1 MSYPRSSAFIRGL
14 NLIIWINQH
23 RMSRAHDID
32 QLLAIMARL
41 RDPENG
47 CPWDIEQNFRTIAP
61 HTIEEAHEVAEAI
74 EHGDMDE
81 LRDELGDLL
90 FQVVFHA
97 RMAEE
102 QGAFSFADVVE
113 AINDK
118 MLRRHPHVF
127 GDQEIADAE
136 AQTVNWEKLKA
147 EERAAKGQTDTSALA
162 GVSRGLGALQRAVK
176 LQKRAARVGF
186 DWPAVE
192 PIFDKLNEE
201 ADELKEAIANND
213 RANIEEEV
221 GDLFFALTNIARKL
235 DIDPGMAL
243 RGSNR
248 KFEERF
254 RAMEE
259 LAAERGQALA
269 ELDLDA
275 QEEIYRTVK
284 TA

>member
-1 MSYPRSSAFIRGL
+1 MIPHKL
-14 NLIIWINQH
+14 
-23 RMSRAHDID
+23 D

-41 RDPENG
+41 RDPASG
-47 CPWDIEQNFRTIAP
+47 CPWDIAQTFRSIAP
-61 HTIEEAHEVAEAI
+61 YTIEEAHEVAEAI
-74 EHGDMDE
+74 EQGDMDE
-81 LRDELGDLL
+81 LKDELGDLL

-102 QGAFSFADVVE
+102 QGVFDFADVVD

-127 GDQEIADAE
+127 GHQTIADAE
-136 AQTVNWEKLKA
+136 AQTLNWEKLKA
-147 EERAAKGQTDTSALA
+147 AERAAKGQDDTSALA
-162 GVSRGLGALQRAVK
+162 GVSKGLGALQRSVK

-192 PIFDKLNEE
+192 PIFDKLAEE
-201 ADELKEAIANND
+201 ADELKQAIANKD
-213 RANIEEEV
+213 QANIEEEL
-221 GDLFFALTNIARKL
+221 GDLFFVLTNLARKL

-254 RAMEE
+254 RAMERV
-259 LAAERGQALA
+259 AAERGLDLA
-269 ELDLDA
+269 ELDLDG
-275 QEEIYRTVK
+275 QEAIYQAIK
-284 TA
+284 AG

>member
-1 MSYPRSSAFIRGL
+1 MNKP
-14 NLIIWINQH
+14 
-23 RMSRAHDID
+23 HDID

-41 RDPENG
+41 RDPESG
-47 CPWDIEQNFRTIAP
+47 CPWDIEQDFRTIAP

-74 EHGDMDE
+74 EHGDMAE

-102 QGAFSFADVVE
+102 QGAFSFADVVD

-127 GDQEIADAE
+127 GDADIADAD
-136 AQTVNWEKLKA
+136 AQTANWEKLKA

-162 GVSRGLGALQRAVK
+162 GVSKGLGALQRAVK

-201 ADELKEAIANND
+201 ADELKQAIANND

-235 DIDPGMAL
+235 DVDPGMAL
-243 RGSNR
+243 RACNR

-254 RAMEE
+254 RAMEQ
-259 LAAERGQALA
+259 LAEERGLELA

-275 QEEIYRTVK
+275 QEEMYRAVK
-284 TA
+284 SISSA